1 MRLAEYYVLK
11 KIDEEIKELRIK
23 QDEIYNLVINNALD
37 IKENKERISSIIMEE
52 RKIGFE
58 K

>member
-37 IKENKERISSIIMEE
+37 IKENKERISSIIMEK